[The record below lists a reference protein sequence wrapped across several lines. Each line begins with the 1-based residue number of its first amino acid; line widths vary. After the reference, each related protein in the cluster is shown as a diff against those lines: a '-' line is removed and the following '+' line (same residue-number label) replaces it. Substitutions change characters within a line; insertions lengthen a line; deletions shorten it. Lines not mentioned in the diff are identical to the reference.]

1 VKKSALGSLAII
13 LGGLVLSLE
22 IYSLKF
28 IQGVEM
34 QTGSWKTYASDY
46 ATEMPMFLALCIT
59 LAIIIYGIVLV
70 IKAKETKE

>member
-1 VKKSALGSLAII
+1 VEKSALGSLAII

-34 QTGSWKTYASDY
+34 QTGS
-46 ATEMPMFLALCIT
+46 
-59 LAIIIYGIVLV
+59 
-70 IKAKETKE
+70 